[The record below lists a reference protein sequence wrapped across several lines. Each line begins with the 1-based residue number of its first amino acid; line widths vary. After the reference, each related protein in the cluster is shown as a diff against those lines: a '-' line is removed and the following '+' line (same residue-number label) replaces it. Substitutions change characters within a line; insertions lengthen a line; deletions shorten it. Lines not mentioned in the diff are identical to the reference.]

1 MKRIEA
7 IIRKTKFEDVK
18 EALLQSDIN
27 WFEYHNVHGIGQSRE
42 ERIYRGVQYST
53 DVIERVA
60 LTIVCRDQFVDPTV
74 KVILEVARTGEIGDG
89 RIFVSDIIDTWSIR
103 TGEHGDIVLRDKK
116 LISNFKALLR
126 KGIKTGIGIDMFN
139 YRDADTNAKNTIKN
153 LVEIAKNDKQILQK
167 IKESNIRI
175 QKLKQKFGIIK

>member
-18 EALLQSDIN
+18 EALLGADID

-60 LTIVCRDQFVDPTV
+60 VTIVCRDQLVDPTV
-74 KVILEVARTGEIGDG
+74 QVILRVAHTGEIGDG
-89 RIFVSDIIDTWSIR
+89 RIFVSDMIDTYSIR
-103 TGEHGDIVLRDKK
+103 TGENGDIVLRDKK
-116 LISNFKALLR
+116 
-126 KGIKTGIGIDMFN
+126 
-139 YRDADTNAKNTIKN
+139 
-153 LVEIAKNDKQILQK
+153 
-167 IKESNIRI
+167 
-175 QKLKQKFGIIK
+175 